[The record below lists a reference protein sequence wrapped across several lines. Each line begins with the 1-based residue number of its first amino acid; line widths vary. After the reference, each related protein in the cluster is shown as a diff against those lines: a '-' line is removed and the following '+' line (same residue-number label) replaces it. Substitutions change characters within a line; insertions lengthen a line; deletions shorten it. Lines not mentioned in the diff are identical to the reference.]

1 MSGACAN
8 TSPVSNAQHIA
19 AAEPPE
25 ELAAYTAVRA
35 AKIVRLSP
43 STLRLWARGD
53 GEHAALFTPAQR
65 SPLTLSFS
73 NLVESFVLA
82 SMRRVHGISMQRVRK
97 ALRFVGRELG

>member
-8 TSPVSNAQHIA
+8 TSAVPKAIPTA
-19 AAEPPE
+19 KPPE
-25 ELAAYTAVRA
+25 ELPAYTAMRA
-35 AKIVRLSP
+35 AQIVRLSP

-53 GEHAALFTPAQR
+53 GEHAALFTPAQH

-82 SMRRVHGISMQRVRK
+82 SMRRGQRNSVPQRRHDAEVRGS
-97 ALRFVGRELG
+97 AR